1 VTNAADISR
10 KGAVRAI
17 ISRREIADLRAGKN
31 AGGKNSQETRGRNR
45 SPPRLRS
52 SPPRHDRIVSLT
64 DLHAEQWQN
73 LAERVLE
80 PNGYYLPGWEL
91 AVNASSPGRGDGLA
105 LTAWG
110 SIDGSASATRLIGL
124 MPAVSAWRAYR
135 IPLSALVSADPYG
148 TLGTPLLDTAAA
160 DEAVRRMIRQARDAR
175 MRALIL
181 RDIPLEGPVLTAF
194 RHVLG
199 EMNLAPRILQ
209 SRMRASLD
217 ATGDADVILHDALG
231 SKKLKELRRQRN
243 RLAEHG
249 VVTFHVAREQADI
262 ARALEAFLALEA
274 SGWKGRSGTAMM
286 QTDGDAAFMRRAMA
300 AMSTQGQCEIV
311 ALKAGMTTVA
321 SGVVLRHRDR
331 AFWFKLGIDERF
343 AKMSPGVQLALD
355 LTRHL
360 CADPQ
365 IAFADSTADSDHP
378 MIDPIWRGRLMIGD
392 VMVPLKPEDPVAAT
406 IHAAIVL
413 RRLAREPAR
422 QIVHAIRAVEKRR
435 Q

>member
-1 VTNAADISR
+1 MSR
-10 KGAVRAI
+10 KDVARAT
-17 ISRREIADLRAGKN
+17 ISRREIADQRAGKGSN
-31 AGGKNSQETRGRNR
+31 DSRSRNR
-45 SPPRLRS
+45 SRPRLRS
-52 SPPRHDRIVSLT
+52 SPARHDRIVSLT

-73 LAERVLE
+73 LTQRALE

-110 SIDGSASATRLIGL
+110 NVDGSASATRLIGL

-148 TLGTPLLDTAAA
+148 TLGTPLLDEATA

-181 RDIPLEGPVLTAF
+181 RDIPLEGSVITAF
-194 RHVLG
+194 RRVLD
-199 EMNLAPRILQ
+199 EMKLAPRILQ

-217 ATGDADVILHDALG
+217 ATGDADIILHDALG

-249 VVTFHVAREQADI
+249 VVTFHVARELDDI
-262 ARALEAFLALEA
+262 ARALDAFLMLEA
-274 SGWKGRSGTAMM
+274 SGWKGRCGTAMM
-286 QTDGDAAFMRRAMA
+286 QTDGDVAFMRRATA
-300 AMSTQGQCEIV
+300 ALSAQGQCEIV
-311 ALKAGMTTVA
+311 TLKAGMTTVA

-378 MIDPIWRGRLMIGD
+378 MIDPIWRGRLAIGD
-392 VMVPLKPEDPVAAT
+392 VMIPLKPEDPVAAT